1 MIDSARTPSRRG
13 PRETPSA
20 SPSAFSIGSR
30 SPGLSAPST
39 IICLMPWTT
48 TSVCDQ
54 PDGLLIRPL
63 SLAGE
68 AVVLQRTPMHLGTVT
83 RNGRQHLAGGSPGP
97 SSGSDRPLR
106 DAARIEEFLQ
116 SGPSTAPVLFG
127 WGHA

>member
-83 RNGRQHLAGGSPGP
+83 RNGRQHIRAVPISPAGCAEVGQYGE
-97 SSGSDRPLR
+97 
-106 DAARIEEFLQ
+106 DAAM
-116 SGPSTAPVLFG
+116 AVLG
-127 WGHA
+127 LW